1 MPAPLKLP
9 LHSLTSLEYPL
20 HTLLYFTTTLKPR
33 KLVSSI
39 FKEPHTRDTPREK
52 STKMARGN
60 SPQTQVFYK
69 GSSGDQFCIFVES
82 VEELQKWKA
91 DSTIPMVDVVAGW
104 KVLVPEH
111 GKQGVLNTAS
121 KQQLENEF
129 GKDAKEDDIF
139 KKILQEGSV
148 QSSEVC

>member
-1 MPAPLKLP
+1 
-9 LHSLTSLEYPL
+9 
-20 HTLLYFTTTLKPR
+20 
-33 KLVSSI
+33 
-39 FKEPHTRDTPREK
+39 
-52 STKMARGN
+52 MARGN

-69 GSSGDQFCIFVES
+69 GSSGDQFCIFVDS
-82 VEELQKWKA
+82 VEQLQKWKA

-148 QSSEVC
+148 QSSEVCCVLFLSQIFYLANVMKSAIANTCVKQNSERIGVTNESQGGRQAH

>member
-1 MPAPLKLP
+1 
-9 LHSLTSLEYPL
+9 
-20 HTLLYFTTTLKPR
+20 
-33 KLVSSI
+33 
-39 FKEPHTRDTPREK
+39 
-52 STKMARGN
+52 MARGN

-69 GSSGDQFCIFVES
+69 GSSGDQFCIFVDS
-82 VEELQKWKA
+82 VEQLQKWKA

-148 QSSEVC
+148 QSSEVCCVPFLSQIFLPCKRNEERNC

>member
-1 MPAPLKLP
+1 
-9 LHSLTSLEYPL
+9 
-20 HTLLYFTTTLKPR
+20 
-33 KLVSSI
+33 
-39 FKEPHTRDTPREK
+39 
-52 STKMARGN
+52 MARGN

-82 VEELQKWKA
+82 EEELRKWKA
-91 DSTIPMVDVVAGW
+91 DSSIPMVDVVAGW

-139 KKILQEGSV
+139 KKILSEGSV
-148 QSSEVC
+148 QSHEVCYPRIPSDSMESAFANNFVLR

>member
-1 MPAPLKLP
+1 
-9 LHSLTSLEYPL
+9 
-20 HTLLYFTTTLKPR
+20 
-33 KLVSSI
+33 
-39 FKEPHTRDTPREK
+39 
-52 STKMARGN
+52 MARGN

-148 QSSEVC
+148 QSSEVCSSCCALWSCDRLETRDSFTPPCVVRTVANVCVI

>member
-1 MPAPLKLP
+1 MGV
-9 LHSLTSLEYPL
+9 
-20 HTLLYFTTTLKPR
+20 HTLLLHSHPR
-33 KLVSSI
+33 PKLPYDYTN
-39 FKEPHTRDTPREK
+39 KRDTPDK
-52 STKMARGN
+52 PHKMARGN

-139 KKILQEGSV
+139 KKILQ
-148 QSSEVC
+148 